1 MVARATWLGPPSMK
15 DLLAGERVASASP
28 GIVRRAAPARLSQWF
43 AGGFEAGDAGRAAGD
58 DLAEVIEIGD
68 PRGDGTPGDDGP
80 HPVAQPRARGGRRA
94 AGGERAIAE
103 SLGSSFGSAC
113 HFGLH
118 QRTPVALRR
127 RVLRKP
133 MINREKTS

>member
-1 MVARATWLGPPSMK
+1 MVARATWREPPALK
-15 DLLAGERVASASP
+15 DLLAAERVASASP
-28 GIVRRAAPARLSQWF
+28 GIVRRAAPARLSQRSAVCF
-43 AGGFEAGDAGRAAGD
+43 AAGGAGRAAGD

-80 HPVAQPRARGGRRA
+80 RPVAQPRARGGRRA

-118 QRTPVALRR
+118 QRTPVALRQ
-127 RVLRKP
+127 
-133 MINREKTS
+133 